1 MFGYDEQSTFYLRS
15 TASALLSLQCSD
27 LHTLDRFIGRTSHVR
42 ELHTQFGSLKS
53 YEKGRVE
60 PIDDDVKHYAFSNC
74 FEIASKS
81 KPYEKVVFGQNQ
93 IYVLETLRAE
103 GDSPWYTCA
112 HDEFALSM
120 DGDVEIH
127 LIQLDVSQT
136 VKDENKN
143 GAVLVQGQPHG
154 AKMGWMKIK
163 RGHQALLPKNT
174 AYQFKSAQPAVLI
187 LQTCKGDLSV
197 EKWADIC
204 QTA

>member
-1 MFGYDEQSTFYLRS
+1 MTVNY
-15 TASALLSLQCSD
+15 
-27 LHTLDRFIGRTSHVR
+27 HTH
-42 ELHTQFGSLKS
+42 FGSLKS

-103 GDSPWYTCA
+103 ATSPRYTCA

-127 LIQLDVSQT
+127 LIKLDAAQT

-143 GAVLVQGQPHG
+143 GAVLVQGEPQG
-154 AKMGWMKIK
+154 VKMGWMKIK

-174 AYQFKSAQPAVLI
+174 AYQFKSAQAGVLI

>member
-1 MFGYDEQSTFYLRS
+1 MTVNY
-15 TASALLSLQCSD
+15 
-27 LHTLDRFIGRTSHVR
+27 HTH
-42 ELHTQFGSLKS
+42 FGSLKS
-53 YEKGRVE
+53 YEKGRVQ

-74 FEIASKS
+74 FEIASNS

-103 GDSPWYTCA
+103 GTSPWYTCA

-127 LIQLDVSQT
+127 LIKLDPAQT
-136 VKDENKN
+136 VKDENQN
-143 GAVLVQGQPHG
+143 GAVLVQGEPKG
-154 AKMGWMKIK
+154 VKMGWMKIK

-174 AYQFKSAQPAVLI
+174 AYQFKSAQPGVLI